1 MQYHWVM
8 DLLKDFNAIEPTPVI
23 RRPDYSALRK
33 ELPALDFACDQPLP
47 GSVASYRTYYHLN
60 FDEAAGTG
68 IGTFKAAGF
77 ELVAQYWLVAEP
89 RGTLFICHGYFDHT
103 GIYGAAIRYGLQRGF
118 NVVAVDFPGHGL
130 SSGEPVAI
138 DTFLQYREVLEALLR
153 RAQGK
158 VPEPWHGLGQSTGGA
173 TLLSY
178 LQFSLWQPF
187 DKIML
192 LAPLVRPANWHLRKW
207 MFYLGRYLMPR
218 PSRGFN
224 INTHDAEFA
233 RRQAHRDPLQS
244 PVMSIRWLGAMVD
257 WLKVFPKTHRNRRPI
272 LVVQGTD
279 DQTVDWRYNM
289 RVIRDRFP
297 NSKRVIIRGARHQM
311 INETQPYRQQILAA
325 LDAWLDQP

>member
-1 MQYHWVM
+1 M
-8 DLLKDFNAIEPTPVI
+8 DLLKDFNAVDPSPVI

-33 ELPALDFACDQPLP
+33 ELPQLDFTCDKPLP
-47 GSVASYRTYYHLN
+47 DSVISYRNYYRLN
-60 FDEAAGTG
+60 FDEASGTG

-77 ELVAQYWLVAEP
+77 ELVAQYWKVAKP
-89 RGTLFICHGYFDHT
+89 KGTLFICHGYFDHT
-103 GIYGAAIRYGLQRGF
+103 GIYGAAIRFGLERHF

-153 RAQGK
+153 RARGK
-158 VPEPWHGLGQSTGGA
+158 VPEPWHGMGQSTGGA

-207 MFYLGRYLMPR
+207 MFYLGRYLMPH

-257 WLKVFPKTHRNRRPI
+257 WLKVFPKTNRNPRPI
-272 LVVQGTD
+272 LVIQGTD

-289 RVIRDRFP
+289 RAIHGRFP
-297 NSKRVIIRGARHQM
+297 NSKRVIVRGARHQM

-325 LDAWLDQP
+325 LDEWLAEP